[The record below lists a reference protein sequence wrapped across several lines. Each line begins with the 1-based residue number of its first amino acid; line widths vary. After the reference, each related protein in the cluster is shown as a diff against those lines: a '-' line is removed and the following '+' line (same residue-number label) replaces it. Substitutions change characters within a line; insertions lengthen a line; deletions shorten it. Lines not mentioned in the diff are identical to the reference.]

1 MKKLYYIFGICLLHS
16 FSLLAQVDL
25 SFETIEQEPYNYI
38 PEIPYQQV
46 FPNGD
51 GYGYLAAGAQC
62 KAVGSIRNAGTTTS
76 GTNTIAFYLSIDNTL
91 QSSDVQ
97 IGTINTTRD
106 KCWAI
111 LFFVQNTYHTR

>member
-1 MKKLYYIFGICLLHS
+1 MKKLYYILGICLLHS

-62 KAVGSIRNAGTTTS
+62 KAVGSIRNAGT
-76 GTNTIAFYLSIDNTL
+76 Y
-91 QSSDVQ
+91 
-97 IGTINTTRD
+97 
-106 KCWAI
+106 
-111 LFFVQNTYHTR
+111 Y